1 MISINIPDYG
11 DLEISHLV
19 LDYNGTIA
27 CDGQLI
33 TDVKDLLVKLSNQLQ
48 IHILTADTF
57 GNVREGIDGI
67 PCKLEILPKVNQ
79 SQKKLDYVSEL
90 GIIDTICIG
99 NGRNDRLMLDEAA
112 VGILVIQK
120 EGAAVESLQA
130 ADVICTNIIDALE
143 LLVHPKRL
151 TATLRS

>member
-1 MISINIPDYG
+1 MISVNIPDYG
-11 DLEISHLV
+11 DLDISHLV

-112 VGILVIQK
+112 VGILVILK

>member
-130 ADVICTNIIDALE
+130 ADVICTNILDALE

>member
-1 MISINIPDYG
+1 MISVNIPDYG

-130 ADVICTNIIDALE
+130 ADVICTNILDALE

>member
-1 MISINIPDYG
+1 MIAFTIPDYG
-11 DLEISHLV
+11 DLKINHLV
-19 LDYNGTIA
+19 LDYNGTLA
-27 CDGQLI
+27 CDGELLPGVSGLLKQLGEN
-33 TDVKDLLVKLSNQLQ
+33 VS

-57 GNVREGIDGI
+57 GNVREGVKDIS
-67 PCKLEILPKVNQ
+67 CELHILPKVNQ
-79 SQKKLDYVSEL
+79 SQAKLDYVSEL

-112 VGILVIQK
+112 VGIAVIQK
-120 EGAAVESLQA
+120 EGASFQSLQA

-143 LLVHPKRL
+143 LLVYPKRL

>member
-112 VGILVIQK
+112 VGILVILK